1 MKNNIRFRL
10 YKTSKKCFVS
20 SIVTITVLFGSPN
33 LVVTADA
40 IANSPADR
48 TENSTTS
55 GTQHITDQYTT
66 QANSKEDIAQD
77 QGLTSTKQTS
87 ESINSMKD
95 IQPVKMSGLTLDMDT
110 STQSVEN
117 TIAYT
122 LTSDGVG
129 WPNNASS
136 TRQFSVSASVI
147 TGDEIKITVPSGL
160 TIETYDIPSGATVT
174 KTSVNGGTNLTY
186 TFSTPGVQSFNISY
200 YMSDQETIIN
210 FLLAVQHYLLQ

>member
-1 MKNNIRFRL
+1 
-10 YKTSKKCFVS
+10 
-20 SIVTITVLFGSPN
+20 
-33 LVVTADA
+33 
-40 IANSPADR
+40 
-48 TENSTTS
+48 
-55 GTQHITDQYTT
+55 
-66 QANSKEDIAQD
+66 
-77 QGLTSTKQTS
+77 
-87 ESINSMKD
+87 
-95 IQPVKMSGLTLDMDT
+95 MSGLTLDMDT

-186 TFSTPGVQSFNISY
+186 TFQRQVYNLSIFHIICQIR
-200 YMSDQETIIN
+200 ETIIN

>member
-1 MKNNIRFRL
+1 M
-10 YKTSKKCFVS
+10 
-20 SIVTITVLFGSPN
+20 TITVLFGSPN

-174 KTSVNGGTNLTY
+174 KTSVNGGRTSPILFQRQVYNLSI
-186 TFSTPGVQSFNISY
+186 FHIICQIR
-200 YMSDQETIIN
+200 ETIIN